1 MTKWRNKRG
10 ASAVEFALILP
21 LLVCLLLGIVEFG
34 LLMYNK
40 AVITNA
46 SREGAR
52 AGIVFSPRPDEAAIK
67 QVVSDYADTHVVT
80 FDPNK
85 PKPSTSLGANGS
97 CDAFG
102 EDLTVDVAYPYQF
115 LVFSGLVNLLGP
127 GGAMPGTVT
136 LTARTVM
143 RCE

>member
-1 MTKWRNKRG
+1 MTAWRNHRG

-21 LLVCLLLGIVEFG
+21 LLIVLLFGIVEFG

-52 AGIVFSPRPDEAAIK
+52 AGIVFSPRPDEAAING
-67 QVVSDYADTHVVT
+67 VVRSYADPRVISFPTGVT
-80 FDPNK
+80 NPDV
-85 PKPSTSLGANGS
+85 PSGPCT
-97 CDAFG
+97 AFG
-102 EDLTVDVAYPYQF
+102 NNLIVDVSYPHQF
-115 LVFSGLVNLLGP
+115 LVFSGIVGLLGSGTTP
-127 GGAMPGTVT
+127 GIIT

-143 RCE
+143 KCE

>member
-1 MTKWRNKRG
+1 MTAWKNHRG

-21 LLVCLLLGIVEFG
+21 LLLCVLFGIVEFG

-52 AGIVFSPRPDEAAIK
+52 AGIVFSPRPDAPTIEQI
-67 QVVSDYADTHVVT
+67 VRNYADAHVISFPT
-80 FDPNK
+80 GMTNPNV
-85 PKPSTSLGANGS
+85 PSGA
-97 CDAFG
+97 CTAFG
-102 EDLTVDVAYPYQF
+102 NNLIVDVSYPYQF
-115 LVFSGLVNLLGP
+115 LVFSGLVGLLGSGTP
-127 GGAMPGTVT
+127 GTIPGTVT